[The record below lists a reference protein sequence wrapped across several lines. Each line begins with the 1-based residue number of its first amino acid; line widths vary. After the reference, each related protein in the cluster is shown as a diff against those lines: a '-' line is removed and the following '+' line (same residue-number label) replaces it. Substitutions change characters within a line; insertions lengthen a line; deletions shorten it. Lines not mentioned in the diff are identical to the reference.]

1 MGSLALCC
9 AVCAAKGKRGEDGP
23 VPESGEAEGGGAHQ
37 GKRDPHHHA
46 GEDAQLHHLRHRLAT
61 GIPTRFASSTTVL
74 TVVSFNVTAQFELST

>member
-46 GEDAQLHHLRHRLAT
+46 GEDAQLHHLRHRLAP
-61 GIPTRFASSTTVL
+61 GMPTSSL
-74 TVVSFNVTAQFELST
+74 ALSSRTVVSFNVIAQFEFSS